1 MIPAALRR
9 WWLLPL
15 FVCVLRGLPFL
26 LTQQADPSPAE
37 AWIPTGYI
45 PKDFL
50 AYVAFLRQVPDQHRV
65 LFVNP
70 FTTEPQEGRFFM
82 LFLLVLGGISRITG
96 LDPFLTLELSRIPML
111 FLFFWLLARFVG
123 RLFDDPARQRWAF
136 LLVGL
141 SGGIDFLAKLARPWL
156 PEGTSA
162 VVSRDLWHVN
172 GWTTFAA
179 FYNPLWIAGLAL
191 TLSALALLLDPAR
204 PPDRRTVVR
213 LSLAVFLLHWV
224 HVYSEIVVLAVAVV
238 HPLVAWALGERVD
251 RVRTRRLAMAVGA
264 PLAVNAA
271 ITLWQLR
278 DPVFASSSGQILGP
292 QQLSV
297 FWYPLTL
304 ALVGA
309 FALRGIARLARESHP
324 WRTALVAWIAA
335 VVLLHSSPVVNGY
348 HFVFHLHLPVALAAA
363 PAVAATVSRLTET
376 GRRVALALVMAALF
390 ASPLALTWEA
400 MRDVYRDSVVP
411 RPYLDVARRLGRE
424 PPGNVLAPWQ
434 IGHLIPAY
442 GPQRSFVGHWFM
454 TPKYNARVRIY
465 GELVGDPRRTGD
477 LLTLVGRERI
487 GYVVTPRS
495 EEARLAAAFGER
507 VSRTLTMDGMSVLVI
522 APEPRTPEDRSR

>member
-1 MIPAALRR
+1 
-9 WWLLPL
+9 
-15 FVCVLRGLPFL
+15 VLRGLPFL

-50 AYVAFLRQVPDQHRV
+50 AYVSFLRQVPDQHRV

-82 LFLLVLGGISRITG
+82 LFLLVLGWISRITG

-141 SGGIDFLAKLARPWL
+141 SGGIDILAKLARPWL
-156 PEGTSA
+156 PEGTGA

-191 TLSALALLLDPAR
+191 TLSALALLLDPGR
-204 PPDRRTVVR
+204 PADRRTVVR

-238 HPLVAWALGERVD
+238 HPLAAWALGERVD

-278 DPVFASSSGQILGP
+278 DPVFANSSGQILGP

-324 WRTALVAWIAA
+324 WRTALVAWVAA

-376 GRRVALALVMAALF
+376 GRRVALALVMAGLF
-390 ASPLALTWEA
+390 ASPLAITWEA
-400 MRDVYRDSVVP
+400 MRDVYRDSIVP

-454 TPKYNARVRIY
+454 TPKYSARVRIY
-465 GELVGDPRRTGD
+465 GELVGDPRRSGD
-477 LLTLVGRERI
+477 LRALVARERI

-507 VSRTLTMDGMSVLVI
+507 VSRTLTVDGLSVLVI

>member
-1 MIPAALRR
+1 MIPVALRR
-9 WWLLPL
+9 WWLVPL
-15 FVCVLRGLPFL
+15 LVCVLRGLPFL
-26 LTQQADPSPAE
+26 LTQQPDPSPAE

-50 AYVAFLRQVPDQHRV
+50 AYVSFLRQVPDQHRV

-82 LFLLVLGGISRITG
+82 LFLFLLGWISRVTG

-141 SGGIDFLAKLARPWL
+141 SGGIDILAKLARPWL

-191 TLSALALLLDPAR
+191 SLSALAPLLDPAR
-204 PPDRRTVVR
+204 PADRRTVAR
-213 LSLAVFLLHWV
+213 LSIAVFLLHWV

-238 HPLVAWALGERVD
+238 HPLVTWALGERVD

-264 PLAVNAA
+264 PLAVNTA

-278 DPVFASSSGQILGP
+278 DSVFASSSGQILGP

-309 FALRGIARLARESHP
+309 FALRGIALLARESHP

-335 VVLLHSSPVVNGY
+335 VVFLHSSPVVNGY

-363 PAVAATVSRLTET
+363 PAVAATVSRFTET
-376 GRRVALALVMAALF
+376 GRRVALALVLAGLF
-390 ASPLALTWEA
+390 ASPLAITWEA

-454 TPKYNARVRIY
+454 TPKYSARVRIY

-487 GYVVTPRS
+487 GYIVTPRS

-507 VSRTLTMDGMSVLVI
+507 VSRTLTVDGLSVLVI
-522 APEPRTPEDRSR
+522 GPEPPTSEDRSR

>member
-1 MIPAALRR
+1 
-9 WWLLPL
+9 
-15 FVCVLRGLPFL
+15 
-26 LTQQADPSPAE
+26 
-37 AWIPTGYI
+37 
-45 PKDFL
+45 
-50 AYVAFLRQVPDQHRV
+50 
-65 LFVNP
+65 
-70 FTTEPQEGRFFM
+70 M
-82 LFLLVLGGISRITG
+82 LFLLVLGWISRITG

-141 SGGIDFLAKLARPWL
+141 SGGIDILAKLARPWL

-162 VVSRDLWHVN
+162 VVSRDLWHVQ

-191 TLSALALLLDPAR
+191 TLSALALLLDPGR
-204 PPDRRTVVR
+204 PADRRTVVR

-224 HVYSEIVVLAVAVV
+224 HVYSEIVVLAVAVA

-309 FALRGIARLARESHP
+309 FALRGIALLARESHP
-324 WRTALVAWIAA
+324 WPGSRP
-335 VVLLHSSPVVNGY
+335 SSFSTP
-348 HFVFHLHLPVALAAA
+348 
-363 PAVAATVSRLTET
+363 
-376 GRRVALALVMAALF
+376 
-390 ASPLALTWEA
+390 
-400 MRDVYRDSVVP
+400 P
-411 RPYLDVARRLGRE
+411 R
-424 PPGNVLAPWQ
+424 W
-434 IGHLIPAY
+434 
-442 GPQRSFVGHWFM
+442 
-454 TPKYNARVRIY
+454 
-465 GELVGDPRRTGD
+465 
-477 LLTLVGRERI
+477 
-487 GYVVTPRS
+487 
-495 EEARLAAAFGER
+495 
-507 VSRTLTMDGMSVLVI
+507 
-522 APEPRTPEDRSR
+522 